1 MSPATMQFQFDPNQD
16 FQLEAIAAVADL
28 FDGQR
33 RNERGFF
40 FQFGAIPAVPNRL
53 DLSDEDLL
61 RNLQA
66 VQRHSFDPLGED
78 PAYRGDDQLQYL
90 TGEAVTAKGPQTIR
104 FPNFSVEMETGTGKT
119 YVYLRTALEL
129 FRRYAFRKFI
139 IVVPSVAIR
148 EGVLKTLQVTRAHF
162 RALFDNA
169 PYRYYAYDSANLSQ
183 VRQFALA
190 ESVEFMVMT
199 LAAFN
204 KTDINVIHQ
213 STDRLQGE
221 TPVHL
226 IQAARPILILDE
238 PQNMESE
245 QSIAA
250 LATLNPLFALRYSAT
265 HRVPYNV
272 VYRLTPAAAYRR
284 GLVKRIE
291 VASAQEEGHA
301 YRPHIRLINIKASK
315 RTLTAQ
321 LAIHKVMR
329 NGDIREMTFTVKPG
343 ASLLLLSEGHTVY
356 EGYEVDEINAAY
368 GFVRFANSEE
378 VRLAEVAGDNRDA
391 IFEAQ
396 IRYTIQEHIR
406 KQKRYQALGL
416 KVLSLFFIDRV
427 DNYAPDDG
435 IIRTLFNQAFD
446 EYKAEIPK
454 WKNLSADEVQAA
466 YFAQR
471 RTRSGE
477 TILEDSKTGASAKD
491 RDAYELIM
499 RDKERLLAF
508 DEPVAFIFT
517 HSALREGWDNPNVFQ
532 ICTLNQSVSDVKKRQ
547 EIGRGVRLAVNQDG
561 ERTHDDSVNV
571 LTVIANQNY
580 EEYVRQLQ
588 GEITEE
594 YRLEIET
601 RFGKPF
607 NELTDEE
614 RRKVAREYG
623 EILPPKPANARRRN
637 RIYLKK
643 EVQLKPEFRELWER
657 ISQKTYY
664 RVQINSET
672 LIDSVIKELNKV
684 HIQPPRIAIT
694 KAAVDVNFVD
704 VFEAW
709 QMSASKTLV
718 NLAGRYPLPN
728 LIDLMMQLLEHT
740 SPPMR
745 VTRRTLW
752 EIISRVDNRQQFV
765 DNPVDWATAAVSIIK
780 QKLSDQLS
788 DGIAYYK
795 TDDTYSM
802 TQFEPFIESWEQYIV
817 PVEHSAYDGV
827 IVDSDVERRFVQ
839 ELERRRDVVFYLKLP
854 DWFKVPTPIGNYN
867 PDWAIAMRDPDAPAG
882 TEPLLFLI
890 AETKGSDNLALL
902 RSQKELFKIGFAERH
917 FIDALGIAY
926 RVVSATGQLPEYDK
940 LSAET
945 QERLLA
951 EQAQIHNKTLSG

>member
-1 MSPATMQFQFDPNQD
+1 MSMQFRFDPDQP
-16 FQLEAIAAVADL
+16 FQLEAIAAIADL

-33 RNERGFF
+33 RNDLGVS
-40 FQFGAIPAVPNRL
+40 FQLGAVPAVPNRL
-53 DLSDEDLL
+53 DLSEADLLHNLQVVQKRNFDPDDED
-61 RNLQA
+61 A
-66 VQRHSFDPLGED
+66 D
-78 PAYRGDDQLQYL
+78 YRGDDQLYYL
-90 TGEAVTAKGPQTIR
+90 AGEAETADGRRTVR

-129 FRRYAFRKFI
+129 WRRYGFRKFI

-148 EGVLKTLQVTRAHF
+148 EGVLKSLRITRTHF
-162 RALFDNA
+162 RDIFDNA
-169 PYRYYAYDSANLSQ
+169 PYRFNVYDSASLTQ
-183 VRQFALA
+183 VRQFALS
-190 ESVEFMVMT
+190 ESVEFLVMT

-272 VYRLTPAAAYRR
+272 VYRLTPADAYRR

-301 YRPHIRLINIKASK
+301 YRPHIRLISIEAKK
-315 RTLTAQ
+315 RTLIAK

-329 NGDIREMTFTVKPG
+329 SGDVREVPVTVKPG

-356 EGYEVDEINAAY
+356 EGYEVDEINAAH
-368 GFVRFANSEE
+368 GFVRFANTEE
-378 VRLAEVAGDNRDA
+378 VRLDEVAGDNRDA

-406 KQKRYQALGL
+406 KQQRHQPAGI

-435 IIRTLFNQAFD
+435 VIRTLFNQAFED
-446 EYKAEIPK
+446 YKADLPA
-454 WKNLSADEVQAA
+454 WDNLTASDVQSA

-471 RTRSGE
+471 RTRSGDI
-477 TILEDSKTGASAKD
+477 ILEDSKTGTAAKD

-499 RDKERLLAF
+499 RDKERLLSF
-508 DEPVAFIFT
+508 DEPVSFIFT

-547 EIGRGVRLAVNQDG
+547 EIGRGVRLAVDQTG
-561 ERTHDDSVNV
+561 ERIQDESVNI
-571 LTVIANQNY
+571 LTVVANQSY
-580 EEYVRQLQ
+580 DEYVRQLQ
-588 GEITEE
+588 GEISEE
-594 YRLEIET
+594 YRAEIES
-601 RFGKPF
+601 RFGKPYDQ
-607 NELTDEE
+607 LTDEE
-614 RRKVAREYG
+614 RRKVQREYG
-623 EILPPKPANARRRN
+623 DILPPKPANARQRRTI
-637 RIYLKK
+637 RFKK

-657 ISQKTYY
+657 ISAKTRY
-664 RVQINSET
+664 RVQIDSDA
-672 LIDSVIKELNKV
+672 LIDAVVQELRYV
-684 HIQPPRIAIT
+684 RVEPPRIAIT

-728 LIDLMMQLLEHT
+728 LVDLMLQLLEHT

-752 EIISRVDNRQQFV
+752 QIISRAPDRQQFV
-765 DNPVDWATAAVSIIK
+765 ENPVDWATKAVAIIK
-780 QKLSDQLS
+780 QKLSEQLRS
-788 DGIAYYK
+788 GIIYYK
-795 TDDTYSM
+795 IDDAYSV
-802 TQFEPFIESWEQYIV
+802 TQFAPFIEAWAEHIV
-817 PVEHSAYDGV
+817 PVRRSAYDGV
-827 IVDSDVERRFVQ
+827 IVDSEVERKFATD
-839 ELERRRDVVFYLKLP
+839 LERREDVVFYLKLP
-854 DWFKVPTPIGNYN
+854 DWFRIPTPIGNYN
-867 PDWAIAMRDPDAPAG
+867 PDWAIAMRDPNVAKDK
-882 TEPLLFLI
+882 EPMLFLV
-890 AETKGSDNLALL
+890 AETKGTPNVAQL
-902 RSQKELFKIGFAERH
+902 RFQSEGFKIEYARH
-917 FIDALGIAY
+917 HFLDALGVFY
-926 RVVSATGQLPEYDK
+926 KVVSESGQLPMVEDL
-940 LSAET
+940 LSMPA
-945 QERLLA
+945 
-951 EQAQIHNKTLSG
+951 HNDAVGQQLES